1 MSDFRLVAGLGN
13 PGKKYADTRHNV
25 GFMVADELARSYN
38 LSFQNSR
45 FDAEIAKG
53 DIGGRKVIIAKPLS
67 FMNLSGHPIHGIA
80 DYFRIT
86 SEDMLVVY
94 DDIDLAFGRIQLRQK
109 GGHGGHKGIK
119 SIMET
124 FGGDSFVRLRVGVG
138 RPAMRQTAADYVL
151 GEFSKDEKSVLYQ
164 IIERA
169 KDAVVTVLCK
179 SAQIGMNEFNN
190 KLFPMGKTT
199 DGGD

>member
-1 MSDFRLVAGLGN
+1 MAGLGN

-25 GFMVADELARSYN
+25 GFMVVDELARSYN
-38 LSFQNSR
+38 LSFQSSR

-53 DIGGRKVIIAKPLS
+53 DIEGRKVIIAKPLS

-86 SEDMLVVY
+86 SEDMLIVY

-109 GGHGGHKGIK
+109 GGHGGHKGVK

-124 FGGDSFVRLRVGVG
+124 FGGDSFIRLRVGVG
-138 RPAMRQTAADYVL
+138 RPKISQTAADYVL
-151 GEFSKDEKSVLYQ
+151 GEFSKEEKSVLHQ
-164 IIERA
+164 IIDRA

-179 SAQIGMNEFNN
+179 GAQIGMNEFNN
-190 KLFPMGKTT
+190 KLFPIEGKT

>member
-13 PGKKYADTRHNV
+13 PGRKYADTRHNV
-25 GFMVADELARSYN
+25 GFMVADELARSYG

-45 FDAEIAKG
+45 FDAEVAKG
-53 DIGGRKVIIAKPLS
+53 DIEGKKVIIAKPLS
-67 FMNLSGHPIHGIA
+67 FMNLSGQPIHRVA

-86 SEDMLVVY
+86 SEDMLIVY

-109 GGHGGHKGIK
+109 GGHGGHKGVK

-124 FGGDSFVRLRVGVG
+124 FGEDSFVRLRVGVG
-138 RPAMRQTAADYVL
+138 RPTMRQTAADYVL
-151 GEFSKDEKSVLYQ
+151 GEFSKEEKSVLQ
-164 IIERA
+164 TLIERA

-179 SAQIGMNEFNN
+179 GAQVGMNEFNN
-190 KLFPMGKTT
+190 KLFPAEGKT
-199 DGGD
+199 DGGE